1 MAVAGTLA
9 VIGFHLPWYRIY
21 ADAVTGVGE
30 VRTVQLPDGSS
41 ATLNTN
47 SAICVRYTK
56 DRRAVEL
63 LSGEADFNVVADA
76 TRPFVV
82 EAGGGSTRA
91 LGTEFAVR
99 RSADDVSV
107 TAVEHSIVVNYTARE
122 GLGGHVATLRP
133 GEHVH
138 YSYRAGMGEVL
149 PADTGK
155 IRAWM
160 HGRLIFED
168 EPLGNVVAELNR
180 YHQLV
185 IFVTDSRLNSLKI
198 NGVFRTNDPVGAVD
212 ALERSI
218 GVHSIRVTDYVIL
231 IHG

>member
-1 MAVAGTLA
+1 
-9 VIGFHLPWYRIY
+9 
-21 ADAVTGVGE
+21 
-30 VRTVQLPDGSS
+30 
-41 ATLNTN
+41 
-47 SAICVRYTK
+47 
-56 DRRAVEL
+56 
-63 LSGEADFNVVADA
+63 
-76 TRPFVV
+76 
-82 EAGGGSTRA
+82 
-91 LGTEFAVR
+91 
-99 RSADDVSV
+99 
-107 TAVEHSIVVNYTARE
+107 
-122 GLGGHVATLRP
+122 
-133 GEHVH
+133 
-138 YSYRAGMGEVL
+138 MGEVL